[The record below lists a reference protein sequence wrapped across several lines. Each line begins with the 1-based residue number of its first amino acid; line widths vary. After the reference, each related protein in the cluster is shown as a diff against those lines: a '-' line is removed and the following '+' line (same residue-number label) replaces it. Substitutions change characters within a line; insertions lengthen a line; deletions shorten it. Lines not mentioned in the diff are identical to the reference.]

1 MYLSIVIAVVI
12 MVDIPTEVNINRR
25 AKDAARQ
32 FEIPPMALVSKKMNG
47 VIMPN
52 IPTARST
59 IDCKKIIK

>member
-1 MYLSIVIAVVI
+1 MYLSIVIAVAI
-12 MVDIPTEVNINRR
+12 TVDTSTEININRR

-47 VIMPN
+47 VMPN
-52 IPTARST
+52 IPNARSN